1 MTDRYRNFTATIHGD
16 DRRAILDR
24 WRETVDWFVGRE
36 TTVMKVM
43 DLKTGKR
50 LVTTNAGQEYEEVS
64 GDDGVSVVLH
74 GKVPTFRNSSQ
85 ISPTTSSSSI
95 SGISPL
101 RPTLQP
107 SPVSVTLIPRRPSPP
122 TTPRRTSPWTPSR
135 TSPSTPSRTRFVGGN
150 ATEAREGERGG
161 VAAVT
166 PVRGGRQLV
175 EATVRTGTYDA
186 AMRMVEDN
194 DPVWYIGGQKV
205 LSNYF
210 ESKFQNV
217 DHSYADRSAY
227 GREYVTDFR
236 TVRVLI
242 GRTGLG
248 KTEYALAHF
257 RQPLH
262 VRDDEDWRRLT
273 RRTDGIVLDDLD
285 FRKWSPAT

>member
-1 MTDRYRNFTATIHGD
+1 KKKRTNKKISIMTDRYRNFTATIHGD

-24 WRETVDWFVGRE
+24 WRETVDWTGR
-36 TTVMKVM
+36 KR
-43 DLKTGKR
+43 KTGDDERRSGVRRSIGRRRHIAVYVVVVDIRDIAASSHAAAVSRFGDVNTAAAVSAYDAKTDVALDAKPDVPIDAKPDAVRRRKCNGSERRRKR
-50 LVTTNAGQEYEEVS
+50 
-64 GDDGVSVVLH
+64 
-74 GKVPTFRNSSQ
+74 R
-85 ISPTTSSSSI
+85 SSSSDAGTTREAI
-95 SGISPL
+95 SRGD
-101 RPTLQP
+101 REDRN
-107 SPVSVTLIPRRPSPP
+107 VRRS
-122 TTPRRTSPWTPSR
+122 
-135 TSPSTPSRTRFVGGN
+135 
-150 ATEAREGERGG
+150 
-161 VAAVT
+161 
-166 PVRGGRQLV
+166 
-175 EATVRTGTYDA
+175 DA
-186 AMRMVEDN
+186 DG
-194 DPVWYIGGQKV
+194 GGQRPGM
-205 LSNYF
+205 
-210 ESKFQNV
+210 NV